1 MFTVGQFMA
10 KKTAPLIKWPD
21 MSDNQIVEESTL
33 SLTALCTV
41 KDSQLLN

>member
-33 SLTALCTV
+33 SLTALCPV